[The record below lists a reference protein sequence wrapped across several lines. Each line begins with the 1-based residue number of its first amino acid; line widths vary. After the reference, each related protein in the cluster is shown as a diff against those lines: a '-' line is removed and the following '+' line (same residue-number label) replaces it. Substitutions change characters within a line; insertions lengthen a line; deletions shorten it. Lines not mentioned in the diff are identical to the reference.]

1 MGALGGLWQAAVF
14 GAAGLKAREDGIAL
28 DPHLLPGWTEMTFSV
43 QWRGRLL
50 RLHLEAEPRCIKVAV
65 ETGNELALAVLGG
78 PACLAR
84 AGQRYVVRAKR
95 SEWGKWQEVSR

>member
-1 MGALGGLWQAAVF
+1 MQEYE
-14 GAAGLKAREDGIAL
+14 R
-28 DPHLLPGWTEMTFSV
+28 LLLSPSGDRDWLLIEEGV
-43 QWRGRLL
+43 DLARGRLL
-50 RLHLEAEPRCIKVAV
+50 RLHLEAEPRCIEVAV